1 MRVATSSSTR
11 RLGGVA
17 AWPIAAGAQQ
27 GERIRRIGV
36 LIPYD
41 ETDSE
46 AKARVAA
53 FREGLEKLG
62 WTLTQYKLSALVPS
76 FGILCA

>member
-1 MRVATSSSTR
+1 MKRRAFVAG
-11 RLGGVA
+11 LGSAV
-17 AWPIAAGAQQ
+17 AWPLAVRAQQ

-53 FREGLEKLG
+53 FREGLE
-62 WTLTQYKLSALVPS
+62 A
-76 FGILCA
+76 